1 MIARIVAL
9 SLIVIGLALA
19 WSMPVSACDHG
30 RDVTA
35 AAVIADALEPG
46 SEPVADVATAPGRAA
61 HCDLPAPMH
70 RCDGGASCDC
80 MAACAAIVLPSDDGA
95 HPHPT
100 AAPIERTPAVDLLDL
115 SRVPPTPPPRFDV

>member
-9 SLIVIGLALA
+9 SLIAIGLALV

-30 RDVTA
+30 RDATA
-35 AAVIADALEPG
+35 AVAIAVVVEP
-46 SEPVADVATAPGRAA
+46 EAVADVAPGRAA
-61 HCDLPAPMH
+61 GCEAPAPTH
-70 RCDGGASCDC
+70 RSDGGASCDC
-80 MAACAAIVLPSDDGA
+80 MASCAAIVLPSDYGA